1 MQSNF
6 SEVEQRVKRYW
17 FKDGLGELVGGG
29 MILLIGLYFAGQEW
43 LPEGS
48 MGRTF
53 LQSSLILLV
62 IGGALATRWLV
73 NVLKAGIAISV
84 SALLVMFG
92 RSFGSFNWLPGFT
105 GLLFGA
111 VFIILRARSNGVGRF
126 YVLGTFCIILG
137 MALSFSGLTMGYS
150 LGLLYGLTG
159 IASMLSGAITLL
171 HYLRENPLPEETKNE

>member
-53 LQSSLILLV
+53 CTKQPYSP
-62 IGGALATRWLV
+62 GHWRGAGNALAGQCIKDASHVSTNRLC
-73 NVLKAGIAISV
+73 GI
-84 SALLVMFG
+84 
-92 RSFGSFNWLPGFT
+92 
-105 GLLFGA
+105 
-111 VFIILRARSNGVGRF
+111 
-126 YVLGTFCIILG
+126 
-137 MALSFSGLTMGYS
+137 
-150 LGLLYGLTG
+150 
-159 IASMLSGAITLL
+159 
-171 HYLRENPLPEETKNE
+171 